1 MRFDARTQQQF
12 EYIEMVLAYEGLI
25 TNQQL
30 REKFNITNVQASRIL
45 TSYREAFPDNVMKK
59 EGFGRGQYLPTERFV
74 PECAHLTI
82 DRYFQLTR
90 TTPSSVNVEYTQ
102 HDFTDTP
109 PELFRTI
116 HSAMKKKEA
125 VKILYRS
132 MNHPDGIERIIH
144 PHAFVFAGRR
154 WHVRAFDEHTTEYR
168 DFNLARV
175 WLVEGGVKKSKAPSD
190 TSWEKIV
197 SLEIRAHPSLS
208 TTQEKLI
215 RDELFN
221 GAIGRRVTTRHALVP
236 YVLRELE
243 VAEDPEVQQP
253 PEYQVYLYHLDV
265 PDV

>member
-1 MRFDARTQQQF
+1 
-12 EYIEMVLAYEGLI
+12 
-25 TNQQL
+25 
-30 REKFNITNVQASRIL
+30 
-45 TSYREAFPDNVMKK
+45 
-59 EGFGRGQYLPTERFV
+59 
-74 PECAHLTI
+74 
-82 DRYFQLTR
+82 
-90 TTPSSVNVEYTQ
+90 
-102 HDFTDTP
+102 
-109 PELFRTI
+109 
-116 HSAMKKKEA
+116 
-125 VKILYRS
+125 
-132 MNHPDGIERIIH
+132 
-144 PHAFVFAGRR
+144 
-154 WHVRAFDEHTTEYR
+154 
-168 DFNLARV
+168 
-175 WLVEGGVKKSKAPSD
+175 SKAPSD